1 MAPLRDVLATK
12 EGHLLHFLQ
21 SYPCKKEE
29 KEIHAAV
36 WYIGTVLVRVR
47 FGQDCRGY
55 KASVRWT
62 IKSSISKQIHFS
74 VTNCYYFSILKVG
87 NTDLYWHCK
96 SHFYVPTYLLFKI
109 GKKKK
114 KKMEMVK
121 G

>member
-62 IKSSISKQIHFS
+62 IKSSIIKQTFFS
-74 VTNCYYFSILKVG
+74 VTNCYYFSMKLATLI
-87 NTDLYWHCK
+87 YSEWHYM
-96 SHFYVPTYLLFKI
+96 SHF
-109 GKKKK
+109 
-114 KKMEMVK
+114 
-121 G
+121 